1 MTHENTKSEKKCTKR
16 NNETKLFYKRNYST
30 KEYIKHYKN
39 NPARMEPDCALK
51 AGPSPPI
58 KSIS

>member
-1 MTHENTKSEKKCTKR
+1 MTHENMKSEKKCTKR

-39 NPARMEPDCALK
+39 NFARMEPDRAFK
-51 AGPSPPI
+51 AGFSSST